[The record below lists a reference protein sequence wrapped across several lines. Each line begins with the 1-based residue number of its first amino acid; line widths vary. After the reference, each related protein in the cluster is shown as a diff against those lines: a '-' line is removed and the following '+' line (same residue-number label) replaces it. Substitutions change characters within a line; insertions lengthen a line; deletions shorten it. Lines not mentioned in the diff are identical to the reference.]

1 MPSRRLGCL
10 QEGGSLMVYGQV
22 RDRDVRASDRREVR
36 KYVEEGY
43 REVTVNVLRSLKLR

>member
-10 QEGGSLMVYGQV
+10 QEGGSIPVYNQA
-22 RDRDVRASDRREVR
+22 RDHDVRASDGREVR